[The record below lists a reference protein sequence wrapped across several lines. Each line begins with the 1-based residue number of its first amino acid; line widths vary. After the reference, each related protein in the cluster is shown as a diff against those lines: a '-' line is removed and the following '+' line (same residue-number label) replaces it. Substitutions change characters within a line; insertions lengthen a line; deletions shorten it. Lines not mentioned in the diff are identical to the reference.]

1 MQYHITAE
9 REITENDRNGK
20 LTVVI
25 GEKQAREIF
34 EQVLRQMIADDI
46 REYGSACHPVN
57 ESDAGKMAE
66 TVIRF
71 YDPDISYWNNIERA
85 FDYLES
91 DIRGKRS
98 LQ

>member
-46 REYGSACHPVN
+46 REYSSACHPVN
-57 ESDAGKMAE
+57 ERDAGKMAE

-91 DIRGKRS
+91 DIRRKRS